1 MVRVENCGYAEIYLN
16 KGNEE
21 TDAEKE
27 NLQHNGNHPTGS
39 SDWLARPI
47 ILANLARR
55 KEKLSP

>member
-1 MVRVENCGYAEIYLN
+1 MGALRYILN
-16 KGNEE
+16 QGNEE
-21 TDAEKE
+21 TYAEKE

>member
-1 MVRVENCGYAEIYLN
+1 MGALRYILN

-21 TDAEKE
+21 TYAEEE

-39 SDWLARPI
+39 SDWLTRPI
-47 ILANLARR
+47 ILADLARR

>member
-1 MVRVENCGYAEIYLN
+1 MGALRYHLN

-21 TDAEKE
+21 TYAEKE

-39 SDWLARPI
+39 NNWLARPI
-47 ILANLARR
+47 ILADLARR